1 MRRAFR
7 LPFAL
12 VAIGLVWFFQERSVR
27 AQDIEVEWPKVQAV
41 LLDNAGHEHPHVYD
55 LSDPKQRQELF
66 ESLKSRKVLRLVQ
79 EQPVN
84 VLALSK
90 ELGIWTLI
98 VFVLLF
104 VILKK
109 VAWKP
114 ILEGLRKREETIHG
128 ALSDAQKASADAKQL
143 QNEIQRRLDQ
153 IGEEIRTL
161 MDDARRKA
169 EALAGDMTTKARQ
182 EIQADRDRLRR
193 EIDLARD
200 QALQDIWGQTAQLA
214 TLVSAK
220 TIRRQLSPEDHR
232 RLVDEALAEMRHTG
246 NGAAKATV

>member
-1 MRRAFR
+1 MRRMSFFAFS
-7 LPFAL
+7 LLTFG
-12 VAIGLVWFFQERSVR
+12 VAWLASAGNAR
-27 AQDIEVEWPKVQAV
+27 AQDIEVEWPKFEAI
-41 LLDNAGHEHPHVYD
+41 LLDNEGHEHPHVYD
-55 LSDPKQRQELF
+55 LSDPKQRAELF
-66 ESLKSRKVLRLVQ
+66 AALQSRKILRLVQ
-79 EQPVN
+79 ERPVN

-104 VILKK
+104 LILRK
-109 VAWKP
+109 VAWGP
-114 ILEGLRKREETIHG
+114 MLEGLRKREETIHG
-128 ALSDAQKASADAKQL
+128 ALADAQKASADAKQL
-143 QNEIQRRLDQ
+143 QTEIQRRLDQ
-153 IGEEIRTL
+153 IGEEIRIM

-169 EALAGDMTTKARQ
+169 EALATDMTTKARQ

-232 RLVDEALAEMRHTG
+232 RLVDEALAEMRHAG
-246 NGAAKATV
+246 NGAAKAMV